1 MVIFKISS
9 TSSSPIHSSLI
20 LPSSLSPPVLPFTA
34 CNAGEPELHELMDG
48 VPEALDSDKLYA
60 GHEQRSSRS
69 WRSSRQASNEALAA
83 AGAWGRRSSQPA
95 SREAQRP
102 AKLAASEQGDA
113 CGRRS
118 LGPGK
123 LAAGEQGGAATGEA
137 CGQRARRRLRPAE
150 LVAGEARGRR
160 ARRRSDRQSSEPES
174 REARRP
180 PEFAARCWKFSRFSL
195 FQVYIQNFQRYS

>member
-60 GHEQRSSRS
+60 GGEQRSSRN
-69 WRSSRQASNEALAA
+69 WRSSRQTSSEALAA
-83 AGAWGRRSSQPA
+83 AGAWGRQSSRPA

-123 LAAGEQGGAATGEA
+123 LAAGEQGGAATGQA
-137 CGQRARRRLRPAE
+137 RNLRAGRRGGRSVRSTSRGARRSASLGAWRWQRGHLQQ
-150 LVAGEARGRR
+150 AGGAGGREGERGRDHMGGR
-160 ARRRSDRQSSEPES
+160 MASSE
-174 REARRP
+174 
-180 PEFAARCWKFSRFSL
+180 
-195 FQVYIQNFQRYS
+195 QG

>member
-1 MVIFKISS
+1 MAIFKISS

-20 LPSSLSPPVLPFTA
+20 LPYPLSLSPPVLPFTA

-69 WRSSRQASNEALAA
+69 WRSSRQASSEALAA
-83 AGAWGRRSSQPA
+83 AGAWGRQSSRPA

-113 CGRRS
+113 
-118 LGPGK
+118 
-123 LAAGEQGGAATGEA
+123 
-137 CGQRARRRLRPAE
+137 
-150 LVAGEARGRR
+150 LVYVTSAIN
-160 ARRRSDRQSSEPES
+160 
-174 REARRP
+174 
-180 PEFAARCWKFSRFSL
+180 L
-195 FQVYIQNFQRYS
+195 

>member
-118 LGPGK
+118 LWPGK
-123 LAAGEQGGAATGEA
+123 LAAGEQGGAATGKA
-137 CGQRARRRLRPAE
+137 RNLRA
-150 LVAGEARGRR
+150 GRR
-160 ARRRSDRQSSEPES
+160 GGRRSSQPAVGNSVVS
-174 REARRP
+174 AC
-180 PEFAARCWKFSRFSL
+180 FRFTFRTFRGTVS
-195 FQVYIQNFQRYS
+195 